1 MKNLI
6 KITTVLFLLVQVN
19 GYSQTTLENNTKEQE
34 TVEKKD
40 KEIALID
47 TKNLKK
53 FIGTYELTE
62 ANFTFEIVQEEDKMY
77 IITEFS
83 KDQLLLKDENTL
95 CEFTRGV
102 DLQLIEGNKNAL
114 KFSQN
119 GYEATLKRV
128 KSKDI
133 K

>member
-102 DLQLIEGNKNAL
+102 DLQLIEGKCFKIL
-114 KFSQN
+114 
-119 GYEATLKRV
+119 
-128 KSKDI
+128 SKWL
-133 K
+133 